1 MEKPDWGQ
9 SLLIGNTS
17 MDLEHRLQIGLIHA
31 LDEALRAGQP
41 NAEVAKILAQLY
53 EYTNAHF
60 LAENLLMR
68 LHAYPD
74 YAAHAD
80 EHDRLVGSLESL
92 RRTFAAGETSMTLE
106 SIESLRSWLAVHI
119 QGMDQRLSTYV
130 AENGIP
136 VVRRA

>member
-9 SLLIGNTS
+9 SLMIGNTS

-31 LDEALRAGQP
+31 LDEAIRAGQDR
-41 NAEVAKILAQLY
+41 AEVAKILAQLY

-74 YAAHAD
+74 YQSHAD
-80 EHDRLVGSLESL
+80 EHDRLVGSLEGL
-92 RRTFAAGETSMTLE
+92 RRTFESGETTMTLE
-106 SIESLRSWLAVHI
+106 SIEALRSWLAVHI
-119 QGMDQRLSTYV
+119 QGMDRRLSSYV

-136 VVRRA
+136 VVRRT

>member
-17 MDLEHRLQIGLIHA
+17 MDLEQRLQIGLIHA
-31 LDEALRAGQP
+31 LDEAIRSGQP
-41 NAEVAKILAQLY
+41 RDEVSKILTQLY

-68 LHAYPD
+68 LHSYPE
-74 YAAHAD
+74 YQAHAD
-80 EHDRLVGSLESL
+80 EHDRLVGSLEAL
-92 RRTFAAGETSMTLE
+92 RREFDSGELSMTLE
-106 SIESLRSWLAVHI
+106 SIESLRAWLAVHI
-119 QGMDQRLSTYV
+119 QGLDRRLSTYV

>member
-9 SLLIGNTS
+9 SLMIGNTS

-31 LDEALRAGQP
+31 LEDALRAGQSRE
-41 NAEVAKILAQLY
+41 EVAKILGQLY

-74 YAAHAD
+74 YAGHAA
-80 EHDRLVGSLESL
+80 EHDRLVDGLEAL
-92 RRTFAAGETSMTLE
+92 RKTFDSGETSMTLE
-106 SIESLRSWLAVHI
+106 SLESLRSWLSVHI
-119 QGMDQRLSTYV
+119 QGMDRRLSTYV

>member
-9 SLLIGNTS
+9 SLMIGNTS
-17 MDLEHRLQIGLIHA
+17 MDLEHRLQIELIDA
-31 LDEALRAGQP
+31 LDEAIRAGQTR
-41 NAEVAKILAQLY
+41 AEVAEILAQLY

-68 LHAYPD
+68 LHAYPE
-74 YAAHAD
+74 YPSHAD
-80 EHDRLVGSLESL
+80 EHDRLVAGLEGL
-92 RRTFAAGETSMTLE
+92 RRTFDSGETSMTLE

-119 QGMDQRLSTYV
+119 QGMDWRLSSYV

-136 VVRRA
+136 VVRRT

>member
-9 SLLIGNTS
+9 SLMIGNTS

-41 NAEVAKILAQLY
+41 REEVAKILTQLY

-68 LHAYPD
+68 LHAYPE
-74 YAAHAD
+74 YGAHSD
-80 EHDRLVGSLESL
+80 EHDRLVVSLDAL
-92 RRTFAAGETSMTLE
+92 RRTFDSGETAMTLE
-106 SIESLRSWLAVHI
+106 SIESLRGWLAVHI
-119 QGMDQRLSTYV
+119 QGMDRRLSSYV

-136 VVRRA
+136 VVRR